1 MVKTYFK
8 KENQKLSENF
18 TLREFHCKCSRC
30 STTMLDERLVQILQ
44 QLRHHFN
51 VPIRIN
57 SGYRCKEH
65 NAEVGGVSNS
75 AHMRGM
81 AADIYVT
88 GIAPKVV
95 AQYAEQIGVGC
106 VGLYEDFVHFGSA
119 EEKRFWLGHEGI
131 LVDTFGE
138 SAPKVTTISLPVL
151 HKGMEN
157 AAVKALQALL
167 GVTQDGNFGAKT
179 DAAVR
184 KFQREQQL
192 IQDGICG
199 PATWAKLL
207 GV

>member
-1 MVKTYFK
+1 MVKSYFK
-8 KENQKLSENF
+8 KEDQKLSENF
-18 TLREFHCKCSRC
+18 MLREFHCKCSRC
-30 STTMLDERLVQILQ
+30 SSTVLDERLVEILQ
-44 QLRHHFN
+44 QLRDHFQ

-81 AADIYVT
+81 AADIHVS
-88 GIAPKVV
+88 GIAPKAV

-106 VGLYEDFVHFGSA
+106 VGLYEDFVHIGSA

-138 SAPKVTTISLPVL
+138 SAPKVTNVSLPVV

-167 GVTQDGNFGAKT
+167 GITADGIFGANT

-184 KFQREQQL
+184 RFQKEQQL
-192 IQDGICG
+192 TQDGICG
-199 PATWAKLL
+199 GATWAKLL